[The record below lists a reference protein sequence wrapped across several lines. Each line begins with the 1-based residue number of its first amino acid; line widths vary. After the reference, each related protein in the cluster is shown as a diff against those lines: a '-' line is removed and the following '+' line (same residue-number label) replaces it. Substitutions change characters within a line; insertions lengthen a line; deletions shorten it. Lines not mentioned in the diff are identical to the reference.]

1 MRCTI
6 LSHVP
11 ISKTSKFMIEIKL
24 TLTDEQ
30 AEELFARVERIEKDI
45 DTILKAIYL
54 LNENLKEE
62 KNDGDP

>member
-1 MRCTI
+1 
-6 LSHVP
+6 
-11 ISKTSKFMIEIKL
+11 MIEIKL

-62 KNDGDP
+62 KNDGDRT

>member
-1 MRCTI
+1 MRYAI
-6 LSHVP
+6 RSHIP
-11 ISKTSKFMIEIKL
+11 IHKTSKFMIEIKL

-54 LNENLKEE
+54 LNENLKKE

>member
-11 ISKTSKFMIEIKL
+11 IHKTSKFMIEIKL

-30 AEELFARVERIEKDI
+30 AEDLFARVERIEKDI

-62 KNDGDP
+62 KE

>member
-1 MRCTI
+1 
-6 LSHVP
+6 
-11 ISKTSKFMIEIKL
+11 MIEIKL

-54 LNENLKEE
+54 LNGNSKEE
-62 KNDGDP
+62 KNDGDRT

>member
-11 ISKTSKFMIEIKL
+11 IQKTSKFMIEIKL

-62 KNDGDP
+62 KE

>member
-1 MRCTI
+1 
-6 LSHVP
+6 
-11 ISKTSKFMIEIKL
+11 MIEIKL

-30 AEELFARVERIEKDI
+30 AEELFARVERIEKAI

-62 KNDGDP
+62 KKDDTG

>member
-1 MRCTI
+1 MRYAI
-6 LSHVP
+6 RSHIP
-11 ISKTSKFMIEIKL
+11 IHKTSKFMNEINL

-62 KNDGDP
+62 KK